1 MAGAQSIKKVRT
13 EKNENREKERGLG
26 HGELFVPCLGIW
38 TSPCREWG
46 SHWKFLKQWKHV
58 VELGIRKTGRKKTQ

>member
-26 HGELFVPCLGIW
+26 HGELFVPCLGI
-38 TSPCREWG
+38 
-46 SHWKFLKQWKHV
+46 
-58 VELGIRKTGRKKTQ
+58 